1 MQFITTGNRI
11 MTENFSVGLFYTIT
25 FLNGNILACSC
36 NGIGENF
43 VSFLCTEPIMQ
54 FILDISTAETI
65 DTIELY
71 GGGAGTMNYNELENK
86 PSINGEPL
94 VGNLT
99 TTDLHIRAV
108 PAIDTTDNNKVL
120 TASYNGGVTSYSWQT
135 VETGTTNYNDLTNKP
150 EINGHVL
157 SGNQLPSQLGLA
169 TSSQGALADTAVQ
182 PATLA
187 SYQPLIDSSHK
198 LDPALIATD
207 TNNRF
212 ATDTQLNQI
221 ETNKTNISS
230 VCDYGGKNIFEP
242 TITSGTYYGLTV
254 TVNADNT
261 ITINN
266 STALEESKYIVLGT
280 ATPKQAGTYTF
291 DGTPSGITTETGG
304 YMRIEQGSSGVSQVL
319 TPVDIDLNNTQAF
332 NVYLRVLA
340 GKTYDNVTLKPLLCL
355 KSLYQASSTYE
366 PYAPSNRELYE
377 MIKALQ

>member
-11 MTENFSVGLFYTIT
+11 MTENFTVGLFYTIT

-36 NGIGENF
+36 NGIGDNF
-43 VSFLCTEPIMQ
+43 VSFLCVEPTMQ
-54 FILDISTAETI
+54 FILDLSTAETV

-71 GGGAGTMNYNELENK
+71 GGGAGTMNYNELNNK
-86 PSINGEPL
+86 PTINGETL

-120 TASYNGGVTSYSWQT
+120 TASYVGGVTSYSWQT
-135 VETGTTNYNDLTNKP
+135 VSSGTTNYNDLTNKP

-157 SGNQLPSQLGLA
+157 SGNQLSSQLGLA

-221 ETNKTNISS
+221 ATNTTNISLLQKAHVS
-230 VCDYGGKNIFEP
+230 QTFVFPD
-242 TITSGTYYGLTV
+242 LTW
-254 TVNADNT
+254 
-261 ITINN
+261 
-266 STALEESKYIVLGT
+266 T
-280 ATPKQAGTYTF
+280 ATGGGVYISNGTSITGIDKIESIVITGFNNIRTTDIISAITTNDRTQIRFMSNVTTF
-291 DGTPSGITTETGG
+291 AHTNSGFDLYITGTPS
-304 YMRIEQGSSGVSQVL
+304 SQ
-319 TPVDIDLNNTQAF
+319 
-332 NVYLRVLA
+332 
-340 GKTYDNVTLKPLLCL
+340 
-355 KSLYQASSTYE
+355 
-366 PYAPSNRELYE
+366 
-377 MIKALQ
+377 